1 MPLGERHGI
10 PGLSGPWA
18 LDSSS
23 GPGAAESP
31 GAPSSVTASES
42 GTRRPALCWLLR
54 DGRASRASW
63 PLGAVREVGL
73 RTGGA
78 VGPGLGRPP
87 RSPLPSGA
95 GPAAS
100 VKSPQARAAAGS
112 TGRCSQRR
120 WVGQAGPPCREEFGR
135 ETEQPGA
142 GSQGRW
148 GRDPSDGWARL
159 TQPGQAAARGVVER
173 RQAGWRLRSALRAER
188 RLFGRAARAAVLPA
202 VLPPLGRRVCRVCM
216 RKNSQGF
223 PARAARPGGPLRPAE
238 ALPQGPP
245 EAVQ

>member
-1 MPLGERHGI
+1 M
-10 PGLSGPWA
+10 
-18 LDSSS
+18 
-23 GPGAAESP
+23 
-31 GAPSSVTASES
+31 
-42 GTRRPALCWLLR
+42 
-54 DGRASRASW
+54 
-63 PLGAVREVGL
+63 
-73 RTGGA
+73 
-78 VGPGLGRPP
+78 GPGLGRPP

-148 GRDPSDGWARL
+148 GRDLSDGWARL

-173 RQAGWRLRSALRAER
+173 RQAGRRLRSALRAER
-188 RLFGRAARAAVLPA
+188 RLFGRAARAPVLPA
-202 VLPPLGRRVCRVCM
+202 VLPPPGRRVCRVCM

-245 EAVQ
+245 EAVQFLGCGSTSQCDSCPPGVLLSRSHSSPKKLVFLGPPQADSSFLPSTDSRCAKATSRGSPAA